1 MLGWHAH
8 ETTRNS
14 LASWVRSDLVNRGDE
29 FIVYFNQISDSDRKL
44 VAEFGI
50 GCSGTAENLGIWGGR
65 EAILRQAK
73 GDYLLFL
80 DDDHEA
86 IVSKEETRRWIDGA
100 LALLKSGKAD
110 IVILLNRF
118 ERLSGWG
125 SSRFFDYHWIRALDP
140 RAEKCLKFCP
150 PDWNRDTLY
159 RKLHRLF
166 RPGAARRRLNG
177 AAPYLELH
185 PETIYPKYIRREGDF
200 FLLDSAI
207 QPFCDAPI
215 MISRALYERLS
226 AWGLAHPSHRTILG
240 QQVMEY
246 VLNCHWWRTQHFQ
259 TAVCDGGIFAHRR
272 LDDSWRKD
280 NVHYNAKITDGR

>member
-1 MLGWHAH
+1 ML
-8 ETTRNS
+8 
-14 LASWVRSDLVNRGDE
+14 
-29 FIVYFNQISDSDRKL
+29 
-44 VAEFGI
+44 
-50 GCSGTAENLGIWGGR
+50 
-65 EAILRQAK
+65 
-73 GDYLLFL
+73 
-80 DDDHEA
+80 
-86 IVSKEETRRWIDGA
+86 
-100 LALLKSGKAD
+100 
-110 IVILLNRF
+110 
-118 ERLSGWG
+118 
-125 SSRFFDYHWIRALDP
+125 
-140 RAEKCLKFCP
+140 
-150 PDWNRDTLY
+150 
-159 RKLHRLF
+159 

-246 VLNCHWWRTQHFQ
+246 VLNCRWWRKQHFK
-259 TAVCDGGIFAHRR
+259 TAICDGGIFAHRR